1 MMHRERKVQG
11 MQWYVTLPKEWRN
24 EEGHNIE
31 KGDTLDAFFNT
42 DSVLIFN
49 PKEREMSPIEHNLI
63 GILTGLPQMTNTKEL
78 VKELV
83 ENLRTLVEQLDEN
96 A

>member
-1 MMHRERKVQG
+1 MHRERKVQG
-11 MQWYVTLPKEWRN
+11 AQWYVTLPKEWRN
-24 EEGHNIE
+24 EDGHNIK

-49 PKEREMSPIEHNLI
+49 PKEREMSPIERNLI
-63 GILTGLPQMTNTKEL
+63 GILTGLPQVGNTKER

-83 ENLRTLVEQLDEN
+83 ENLRTLVEQLDET